1 MDEAERIFVVDD
13 DGSVRKAVRRL
24 LVSAGYDVEE
34 FASAVDFLAAVPP
47 TTPGV
52 LVLDVRMPDL
62 GGLELQRRLR
72 RESSPLKVILVT
84 AFPQPGE
91 SEQGLREGAIGFLVK
106 PFESSALLDLVER
119 ARSA

>member
-1 MDEAERIFVVDD
+1 VDEAERIFVVDD